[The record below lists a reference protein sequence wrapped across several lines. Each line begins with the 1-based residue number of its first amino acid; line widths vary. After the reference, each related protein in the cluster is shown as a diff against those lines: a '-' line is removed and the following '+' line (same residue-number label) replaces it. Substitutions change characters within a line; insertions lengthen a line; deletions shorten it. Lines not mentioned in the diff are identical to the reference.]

1 MSIAL
6 SKQYVPLLDEVFKKA
21 SLTQDLNANQALI
34 KKGANAKEILVPK
47 ITMDGLG
54 DYSRN
59 SGYTKGDV
67 NLTYETRTF
76 NYDRGR
82 KFEVDT
88 MDEQETEEV
97 AFGMLAGEFMRVK
110 VAPETDA
117 FTFATLAGKSGI
129 SKVAAGATLS
139 DGAAVMSALKVALDK
154 MDDDEVPEEGR
165 LLYITP
171 GNLSAVKAMDTT
183 KSRELLEGFS
193 KVIKVPQS
201 RFYTAIELYDGT
213 TDNSSSDGV
222 DETIGGYVKASTG
235 KDINFMI
242 IHPTAVLKTDKHI
255 ANNIITPEENQ
266 TSDAW
271 MQKYRKYGIVDA
283 FDNKLAGIYLHHKA

>member
-6 SKQYVPLLDEVFKKA
+6 SKQYVPLLDEVYKKA
-21 SLTQDLNANQALI
+21 SVTQDLNANQALI

-47 ITMDGLG
+47 ISMDGLG

-67 NLTYETRTF
+67 SLTYETRTF

-88 MDEQETEEV
+88 MDNQETEEV
-97 AFGMLAGEFMRVK
+97 AFGMLASEFIRTK
-110 VAPETDA
+110 VAPEADA
-117 FTFATLAGKSGI
+117 FTFATIAGLTGI
-129 SKVAAGATLS
+129 SKVNSGATLS
-139 DGAAVMSALKVALDK
+139 TGADVMAALKVALDQ

-171 GNLSAVKAMDTT
+171 ANLSAIKAMDTT
-183 KSRELLEGFS
+183 KSRELLESFS

-201 RFYTAIELYDGT
+201 RFYTAIDLYDGVT
-213 TDNSSSDGV
+213 NEQGGI
-222 DETIGGYVKASTG
+222 DERIGGYVKASAG
-235 KDINFMI
+235 KDINFMV
-242 IHPTAVLKTDKHI
+242 IHPSAILKSDKHV
-255 ANNIITPEENQ
+255 ASDIITPEENQ
-266 TSDAW
+266 SADAW
-271 MQKYRKYGIVDA
+271 MQKYRKYGIVDG
-283 FDNKLAGIYLHHKA
+283 FDNKRAGIYLHHKA